1 MGDMWSAIA
10 CLSMLDHSRG
20 TIGGPLKARAIFSVG
35 VGGLDVLR
43 SQRNQFFLDRKTIF
57 FNYINSVMGACCV
70 SGQVR
75 VLCGVPSPHGSGE
88 PIFTTLV
95 PAVDLASSTG

>member
-1 MGDMWSAIA
+1 MWSAIA
-10 CLSMLDHSRG
+10 CLSMPDHSRG
-20 TIGGPLKARAIFSVG
+20 AIGGPMKARAIFSVR

-43 SQRNQFFLDRKTIF
+43 SQRNEVFLNRKTIYF
-57 FNYINSVMGACCV
+57 YYINSVMGACCV

-75 VLCGVPSPHGSGE
+75 VLCGVPSPHASGE

-95 PAVDLASSTG
+95 PAVDLVSSAG